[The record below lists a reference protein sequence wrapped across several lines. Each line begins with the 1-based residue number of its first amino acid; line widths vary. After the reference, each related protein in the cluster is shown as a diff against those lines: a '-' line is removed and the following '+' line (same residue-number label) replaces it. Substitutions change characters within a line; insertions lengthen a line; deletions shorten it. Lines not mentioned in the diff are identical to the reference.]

1 MTTFHERVIH
11 LDMPIVLRLAREDD
25 LPKLE
30 WYGQYRHFR
39 TVYRRTY
46 HEQIEGKRMM
56 IVAASRDFPIG
67 QIFIQLRSREER
79 IALYGRRAY
88 FYSLRVMEM
97 FQKLGLGSRLLD
109 EAEAV
114 VRALGYQWAT
124 IAAAKHNPDARRLY
138 ERKGFRVFAE
148 DEGRWHYIDHKGVVR
163 LVHEPCWLLEKSIF
177 QE

>member
-1 MTTFHERVIH
+1 MTTFHERVIK

-39 TVYRRTY
+39 LVYRRTY
-46 HEQIEGKRMM
+46 REQILGHRLM
-56 IVAASRDFPIG
+56 ILAVCRDFPIG
-67 QIFIQLRSREER
+67 QLFIQLRSKE
-79 IALYGRRAY
+79 GRVAEQGRKAY
-88 FYSLRVMEM
+88 FYSLRVMDM
-97 FQKLGLGSRLLD
+97 FQNLGIGSRLLD

-114 VRALGYQWAT
+114 VGSLGYHSAT

-138 ERKGFRVFAE
+138 ERRGFRVFAE
-148 DEGRWHYIDHKGVVR
+148 DEGRWRYIDHKGMVR
-163 LVHEPCWLLEKSIF
+163 LVHEPCWLLEKSLF